1 MANGFDPRITLGLQG
16 TNVSDTFRNIL
27 TNIGEQQR
35 QAEQAELQ
43 PLRQQL
49 LQAQGIQAQSQALS
63 ERDTSRLT
71 SVANFAQEV
80 LPSLRR
86 DDPQEA
92 LSLAQSRLARM
103 RQTIADNPGIQ
114 LDTTETEE
122 FINMLATPEGQ
133 LVATERAEQAVQLAQ
148 SQGLLGQ
155 TGAPAGLR
163 EFTGLVEAAGLTPE
177 ETQKAAKVRL
187 GLEARAGN
195 FAQRLQFEINKQR
208 DAGNIKVE
216 QQLRK
221 TAGDLGIKLDLDPKI
236 AAKVEEAKLPALERR
251 ETIKANT
258 KRISFLSDDQR
269 KRDSSVRKARQFLKP
284 LQEGRAFS
292 GATRAA
298 ASFIPGVFTS
308 QAQFDEKFNAF
319 AEVAA
324 RQQLKASGEI
334 RPTDADVEGM
344 KRAMFGVGRDEQVNV
359 ELLQEFIQDQEALND
374 ELEDLTEARTTGRLD
389 TFDIQQQR
397 APAQQPLQQQAP
409 ITQPVQQPLQ
419 QPAQQA
425 GQLNSSVLGR
435 VVTEQD
441 IQDTLNA
448 NPGMTREQLLRDLGI
463 Q

>member
-1 MANGFDPRITLGLQG
+1 MANGFDPRITLALQG

-35 QAEQAELQ
+35 QTQQAELQ

-49 LQAQGIQAQSQALS
+49 LQAQGVQAQSQALS

-103 RQTIADNPGIQ
+103 QKTIADNPGIQ

-122 FINMLATPEGQ
+122 FINLLGTPEGQ
-133 LVATERAEQAVQLAQ
+133 LVATERAEQAVQLANER
-148 SQGLLGQ
+148 GLLGRQ
-155 TGAPAGLR
+155 VQPAAGTR
-163 EFTGLVEAAGLTPE
+163 EFEALVKAGELTPE
-177 ETQKAAKVRL
+177 QTRRAAKVRL
-187 GLEARAGN
+187 GIEAKASN
-195 FAQRLQFEINKQR
+195 FGERLQFEIDKAR
-208 DAGNIKVE
+208 GAGDIKLE
-216 QQLRK
+216 QGLRK
-221 TAGDLGIKLDLDPKI
+221 TAGDLGIKLRLDPKI
-236 AAKVEEAKLPALERR
+236 AAKVEEAKLPALERSQ
-251 ETIKANT
+251 TIKANT

-269 KRDSSVRKARQFLKP
+269 KRDSSIRKARQFLKP
-284 LQEGRAFS
+284 LQEGKAFS
-292 GATRAA
+292 GTTRTA

-344 KRAMFGVGRDEQVNV
+344 KRAMFGVGRDEQVNIQ
-359 ELLQEFIQDQEALND
+359 LLQEFIEDQEALND

-397 APAQQPLQQQAP
+397 VSGQQPPAIRLEDLTVEQLQQLS
-409 ITQPVQQPLQ
+409 TEELQ
-419 QPAQQA
+419 RLSNQ
-425 GQLNSSVLGR
+425 
-435 VVTEQD
+435 
-441 IQDTLNA
+441 
-448 NPGMTREQLLRDLGI
+448 
-463 Q
+463 